1 MNHSKKTTSAFQH
14 LNLINLSVL
23 KEAVH
28 LNNEL
33 ILIDNFNFAS
43 TSDDESLFFTQ
54 YPVKLSFTVVIIVF
68 SGSMHYRINL
78 EELWAYSNDLITVQK
93 GAIGEFLHSSPD
105 LQVAVIAFN
114 NELFHMND
122 HPVVAM
128 KMQQMLYE
136 NPVKHFSGES
146 LKEIRMIY
154 ELMKKKIIEN
164 DNPFRKEILQ
174 GYVRALMYTILHK
187 LLETL
192 QQLPEHIQNNRQHEI
207 YMQFI
212 REVQRNYQKERSV
225 AYYADR
231 LCITPKYL
239 SQTVQKASGRLAG
252 EWISEY
258 VILEAKA
265 LIKSHCYTIQQIS
278 ELLHFPNPSFF
289 GRYFKKKVGCTP
301 KAYQKNIR

>member
-105 LQVAVIAFN
+105 LQVAVIAFS

-122 HPVVAM
+122 HPEVAM
-128 KMQQMLYE
+128 KMQQMFYE
-136 NPVKHFSGES
+136 NPVKHISGES
-146 LKEIRMIY
+146 LKEIHMIY
-154 ELMKKKIIEN
+154 ELMKKKIVET
-164 DNPFRKEILQ
+164 DNPFQKEILQ

-192 QQLPEHIQNNRQHEI
+192 QQVPAYIQNNRQHEI
-207 YMQFI
+207 YMLFI

-239 SQTVQKASGRLAG
+239 SQTVLKASGRLAG
-252 EWISEY
+252 EWISDY

-265 LIKSHCYTIQQIS
+265 LIKSHSYTVQQIS
-278 ELLHFPNPSFF
+278 EILHFPNQSFF

>member
-33 ILIDNFNFAS
+33 ILIDNFDFAS

-54 YPVKLSFTVVIIVF
+54 YPVKLSFTVVIIIF

-78 EELWAYSNDLITVQK
+78 EEFWAYSNDLITVQK

-105 LQVAVIAFN
+105 LQVAVIAFS

-122 HPVVAM
+122 HPEVAM

-136 NPVKHFSGES
+136 NPVKHISGES
-146 LKEIRMIY
+146 LKEIHMIY
-154 ELMKKKIIEN
+154 ELMKKKIVET
-164 DNPFRKEILQ
+164 DNPFQKEILQ

-239 SQTVQKASGRLAG
+239 SQTVLKASGRLAG
-252 EWISEY
+252 EWISDY

-265 LIKSHCYTIQQIS
+265 LIKSHSYTVQQIS
-278 ELLHFPNPSFF
+278 EILHFPNQSFF

>member
-43 TSDDESLFFTQ
+43 ASDDESLFFTQ

-78 EELWAYSNDLITVQK
+78 EECWAYSNDLITVQK

-122 HPVVAM
+122 HPEVAM

-192 QQLPEHIQNNRQHEI
+192 QQVPEHIQNNRQHEI

-239 SQTVQKASGRLAG
+239 SQTVLKASGRLAG

-278 ELLHFPNPSFF
+278 EMLHFPNPSFF

>member
-33 ILIDNFNFAS
+33 ILIDNFDFAS

-78 EELWAYSNDLITVQK
+78 EEFWAYSNDLITVQK

-105 LQVAVIAFN
+105 LQVAVIAFS

-122 HPVVAM
+122 HPEVAM

-239 SQTVQKASGRLAG
+239 SQTVLKASGRLAG

-278 ELLHFPNPSFF
+278 EMLHFPNPSFF

>member
-43 TSDDESLFFTQ
+43 TSDDESMFFTQ

-105 LQVAVIAFN
+105 LQVAVIAFS

-122 HPVVAM
+122 HLEVAM

-136 NPVKHFSGES
+136 NPVKHLSGES
-146 LKEIRMIY
+146 LKEIRMVY

-192 QQLPEHIQNNRQHEI
+192 QQVPAYIQNNRQHEI

-278 ELLHFPNPSFF
+278 EMLHFPNPSFF

>member
-105 LQVAVIAFN
+105 LQVAVIAFS

-122 HPVVAM
+122 HPEVAM

-136 NPVKHFSGES
+136 NPVKHFSGEN
-146 LKEIRMIY
+146 LKEIRMVY

-192 QQLPEHIQNNRQHEI
+192 QQVPEHIQNNRQHEI

-231 LCITPKYL
+231 LCITSKYL
-239 SQTVQKASGRLAG
+239 SQTVLKASGRLAG

-278 ELLHFPNPSFF
+278 EMLHFPNPSFF

>member
-1 MNHSKKTTSAFQH
+1 
-14 LNLINLSVL
+14 
-23 KEAVH
+23 
-28 LNNEL
+28 
-33 ILIDNFNFAS
+33 
-43 TSDDESLFFTQ
+43 
-54 YPVKLSFTVVIIVF
+54 
-68 SGSMHYRINL
+68 
-78 EELWAYSNDLITVQK
+78 
-93 GAIGEFLHSSPD
+93 
-105 LQVAVIAFN
+105 
-114 NELFHMND
+114 MND
-122 HPVVAM
+122 HLEVAM

-136 NPVKHFSGES
+136 NPVKHLSGES
-146 LKEIRMIY
+146 LKEIRMVY

-192 QQLPEHIQNNRQHEI
+192 QQVSAYIQNNRQHEI

-212 REVQRNYQKERSV
+212 REVQRSYQKERSV

-278 ELLHFPNPSFF
+278 EMLHFPNPSFF

>member
-105 LQVAVIAFN
+105 LQVAVIAFS

-122 HPVVAM
+122 HLEVAM

-136 NPVKHFSGES
+136 NPVKHLSGES
-146 LKEIRMIY
+146 LKEIRMVY

-192 QQLPEHIQNNRQHEI
+192 QQVPAYIQNNRQHEI

-252 EWISEY
+252 EWISGY

-278 ELLHFPNPSFF
+278 EMLHFPNPSFF

>member
-105 LQVAVIAFN
+105 LQVAVIAFS

-122 HPVVAM
+122 HLEVAM

-136 NPVKHFSGES
+136 NPVKHLSGES
-146 LKEIRMIY
+146 LKEIRMVY

-192 QQLPEHIQNNRQHEI
+192 QQVSAYIQNNRQHEI

-212 REVQRNYQKERSV
+212 REVQRSYQKERSV

-278 ELLHFPNPSFF
+278 EMLHFPNPSFF

>member
-33 ILIDNFNFAS
+33 ILIDNFDFAS

-54 YPVKLSFTVVIIVF
+54 YPVKLSFTVVIIIF
-68 SGSMHYRINL
+68 SGSMHYSINL
-78 EELWAYSNDLITVQK
+78 EEFWAYSNDLITVQK

-105 LQVAVIAFN
+105 LQVAVIAFS

-122 HPVVAM
+122 HPEVAM

-136 NPVKHFSGES
+136 NPVKHISGES
-146 LKEIRMIY
+146 LKEIHMIY
-154 ELMKKKIIEN
+154 ELMKKKIVET
-164 DNPFRKEILQ
+164 DNPFQKEILQ

-239 SQTVQKASGRLAG
+239 SQTVLKASGRLAG
-252 EWISEY
+252 EWISDY

-265 LIKSHCYTIQQIS
+265 LIKSHSYTVQQIS
-278 ELLHFPNPSFF
+278 EILHFPNQSFF

>member
-105 LQVAVIAFN
+105 LQVAVIAFS

-122 HPVVAM
+122 HLEVAM

-136 NPVKHFSGES
+136 NPVKHLSGES
-146 LKEIRMIY
+146 LKEIRMVY

-192 QQLPEHIQNNRQHEI
+192 QQVPAYIQNNRQHEI

-225 AYYADR
+225 AYYADC

-278 ELLHFPNPSFF
+278 EMLHFPNPSFF

>member
-105 LQVAVIAFN
+105 LQVAVIAFS

-122 HPVVAM
+122 HLEVAM

-136 NPVKHFSGES
+136 NPVKHLSGES
-146 LKEIRMIY
+146 LKEIRMVY

-192 QQLPEHIQNNRQHEI
+192 QQVPAYIQNNRQHEI

-225 AYYADR
+225 VYYADR

-278 ELLHFPNPSFF
+278 EMLHFPNPSFF

>member
-122 HPVVAM
+122 HPEVAM

-146 LKEIRMIY
+146 LKEIRMVY
-154 ELMKKKIIEN
+154 ELMKKKIIET

-192 QQLPEHIQNNRQHEI
+192 QQVPAYIQNNRQHEI

-239 SQTVQKASGRLAG
+239 SQTVLKASGRLAG

-278 ELLHFPNPSFF
+278 EMLHFPNPSFF

-301 KAYQKNIR
+301 KAYQKNIK

>member
-105 LQVAVIAFN
+105 LQVAVIAFS

-122 HPVVAM
+122 HPETAM

-136 NPVKHFSGES
+136 NPVNHFSGETI
-146 LKEIRMIY
+146 KEVLMIY
-154 ELMKKKIIEN
+154 DLMKKKITET

-192 QQLPEHIQNNRQHEI
+192 QQVPAYIQNNRQHEI

-239 SQTVQKASGRLAG
+239 SQTVLKASGRLAG
-252 EWISEY
+252 EWISDY

-265 LIKSHCYTIQQIS
+265 LIKSHRYTIQQIS
-278 ELLHFPNPSFF
+278 EMLHFPNPSFF

>member
-122 HPVVAM
+122 HPEVAM

-146 LKEIRMIY
+146 LKEIRMVY

>member
-105 LQVAVIAFN
+105 LQVAVIAFS

-122 HPVVAM
+122 HLEVAM

-136 NPVKHFSGES
+136 NPVKHLSGES
-146 LKEIRMIY
+146 LKEIRMVY

-192 QQLPEHIQNNRQHEI
+192 QQVSAYIQNNRQHEI

-278 ELLHFPNPSFF
+278 EMLHFPNPSFF

-301 KAYQKNIR
+301 KA

>member
-105 LQVAVIAFN
+105 LQVAVIAFS

-122 HPVVAM
+122 HPEVAM

-136 NPVKHFSGES
+136 NPVKHFSGEA
-146 LKEIRMIY
+146 LKEIRMVY

-187 LLETL
+187 LLEIL
-192 QQLPEHIQNNRQHEI
+192 QQVPAYIQNNRQHEI

-212 REVQRNYQKERSV
+212 REVQGNYQKERSV

-278 ELLHFPNPSFF
+278 EMLHFPNPSFF

>member
-1 MNHSKKTTSAFQH
+1 M
-14 LNLINLSVL
+14 
-23 KEAVH
+23 
-28 LNNEL
+28 NNEL

-122 HPVVAM
+122 HPEVAM

>member
-43 TSDDESLFFTQ
+43 ASDDESLFFTQ

-78 EELWAYSNDLITVQK
+78 EEFWAYSNDLITVQK

-122 HPVVAM
+122 HPEVAM

-192 QQLPEHIQNNRQHEI
+192 QQVPEHIQNNRQHEI

-239 SQTVQKASGRLAG
+239 SQTVLKASGRLAG

-278 ELLHFPNPSFF
+278 EMLHFPNPSFF

>member
-54 YPVKLSFTVVIIVF
+54 YPVKLSFTVVIIIF

-78 EELWAYSNDLITVQK
+78 EEFWAYSNDLITVQK

-105 LQVAVIAFN
+105 LQVAVIAFS

-122 HPVVAM
+122 HPEVAM

-136 NPVKHFSGES
+136 NPVKHISGES
-146 LKEIRMIY
+146 LKEIHMIY
-154 ELMKKKIIEN
+154 ELMKKKIVET
-164 DNPFRKEILQ
+164 DNPFQKEILQ

-239 SQTVQKASGRLAG
+239 SQTVLKASGRLAG
-252 EWISEY
+252 EWISDY

-265 LIKSHCYTIQQIS
+265 LIKSHSYTVQQIS
-278 ELLHFPNPSFF
+278 EILHFPNQSFF
-289 GRYFKKKVGCTP
+289 GSYFKKKVGCTP

>member
-105 LQVAVIAFN
+105 LQVAVIAFS

-122 HPVVAM
+122 HLEVAM

-136 NPVKHFSGES
+136 NPVKHLSAES
-146 LKEIRMIY
+146 LKEIRMVY

-192 QQLPEHIQNNRQHEI
+192 QQVSAYIQNNRQHEI

-278 ELLHFPNPSFF
+278 EMLHFPNPSFF

>member
-105 LQVAVIAFN
+105 LQVAVIAFS

-122 HPVVAM
+122 HLEVAM

-136 NPVKHFSGES
+136 NPVKHLSGES
-146 LKEIRMIY
+146 LKEIRMVY

-192 QQLPEHIQNNRQHEI
+192 QQVSAYIQNNRQHEI

-278 ELLHFPNPSFF
+278 EMLHFPNPSFF

>member
-105 LQVAVIAFN
+105 LQVAVIAFS

-122 HPVVAM
+122 HLEVAM

-136 NPVKHFSGES
+136 NPVKHLSGES
-146 LKEIRMIY
+146 LKEIRMVY
-154 ELMKKKIIEN
+154 ELMKNKIIEN

-192 QQLPEHIQNNRQHEI
+192 QQVPAYIQNNRQHEI

-278 ELLHFPNPSFF
+278 EMLHFPNPSFF

>member
-105 LQVAVIAFN
+105 LQVAVIAFS

-122 HPVVAM
+122 HPEVAM

-136 NPVKHFSGES
+136 NPVKHFSGEN
-146 LKEIRMIY
+146 LKEIRMVY

-192 QQLPEHIQNNRQHEI
+192 QQVPEHIQNNRQHEI

-225 AYYADR
+225 VYYADR
-231 LCITPKYL
+231 LCITSKYL
-239 SQTVQKASGRLAG
+239 SQTVLKASGRLAG

-278 ELLHFPNPSFF
+278 EILHFPNPSFF